1 MLTPV
6 TAPPPAYPEFARDA
20 GITGKVTLHVLVGK
34 DGRVKNVKVI
44 KGVTGL
50 DAAAVDAVKKWVFK
64 PALSNNKPIAV
75 WVEVPM
81 DFHF

>member
-1 MLTPV
+1 
-6 TAPPPAYPEFARDA
+6 
-20 GITGKVTLHVLVGK
+20 
-34 DGRVKNVKVI
+34 VKVI